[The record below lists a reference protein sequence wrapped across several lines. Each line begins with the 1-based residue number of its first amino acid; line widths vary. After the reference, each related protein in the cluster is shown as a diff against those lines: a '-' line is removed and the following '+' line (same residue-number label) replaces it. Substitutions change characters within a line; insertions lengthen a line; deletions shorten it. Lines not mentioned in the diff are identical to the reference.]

1 MISNF
6 LRPKRRNGEENK
18 VTPQQEPPQQHQP
31 QSVPIVPLKRNIDG
45 SVALYFASPHDVPQP
60 LRDALTGFD
69 AASTYLTEKEIKI
82 LELYAGVIED
92 LSLAL
97 GFRPCEIDQHGLN
110 IIRTQMQKSLYAKV
124 RLNKSRYGQILN
136 LTVKTIQEYKH
147 ISSSDGKENG
157 KSGWRRWL

>member
-18 VTPQQEPPQQHQP
+18 VAPQQEPPQQP

-45 SVALYFASPHDVPQP
+45 SVALFFALPHDVPQQ

-82 LELYAGVIED
+82 LELYASMLED
-92 LSLAL
+92 LELAL
-97 GFRPCEIDQHGLN
+97 AYRPCEVDQFGLN
-110 IIRTQMQKSLYAKV
+110 IIKTQMQKSLYAKV
-124 RLNKSRYGQILN
+124 RLNKSRDGQLLN
-136 LTVKTIQEYKH
+136 VTVKTIQEYKH
-147 ISSSDGKENG
+147 ISSNNNENG

>member
-6 LRPKRRNGEENK
+6 LRPKRKNGEENK
-18 VTPQQEPPQQHQP
+18 VEQLQPQQ
-31 QSVPIVPLKRNIDG
+31 QSSSVQIIPFKRNTDG
-45 SVALYFASPHDVPQP
+45 SVALFFASPHDVPQQ

-82 LELYAGVIED
+82 LELYASMLED
-92 LSLAL
+92 LELAL
-97 GFRPCEIDQHGLN
+97 AYRPCEVDQFGLN
-110 IIRTQMQKSLYAKV
+110 IIKTQMQKSLYAKV

-147 ISSSDGKENG
+147 ISSNNNENS

>member
-6 LRPKRRNGEENK
+6 LRPKKKINEEENK
-18 VTPQQEPPQQHQP
+18 VEQTQPQQQTS
-31 QSVPIVPLKRNIDG
+31 SVPIVPLKRNTDG
-45 SVALYFASPHDVPQP
+45 SVALYFASPHDVPKQ

-82 LELYAGVIED
+82 LELYAGMLED
-92 LSLAL
+92 LELAL
-97 GFRPCEIDQHGLN
+97 AYRPCEVDRYGLS
-110 IIRTQMQKSLYAKV
+110 IIKTQMQKALYAKV

-147 ISSSDGKENG
+147 ISSNGNENG